1 MLDADW
7 WIRWLWQ
14 WWFVLG
20 SSLVSRLRWILPS
33 KSPLNGT
40 TEVTDVVVEGDEQ
53 SIHVLLHGREARL
66 HLHLMDGL
74 LVDTPLSVEQ
84 DALWDCTMCSTNHP
98 RSGNN
103 SSSALTLTLL
113 CHLLDAQVA
122 VDGTDMQGDLLQCVD
137 STVDVPQSVRQPGLL
152 PIGWQHT
159 QCGITAG
166 MQCGKPKNPTQTTI
180 IGETESDVRHTF
192 REEPIISDAVSWTCL
207 ELVFDRLTR
216 MQQGRNLC
224 INVNLGC
231 VDVPECNL
239 LTLGFPPSSD
249 FDLVGECSSLSCF
262 VGGSLSE

>member
-1 MLDADW
+1 MSTALPAREQLRWLPAPNTELPFRPCLFKCVKVGSQLGGRIPMLDTDW

-33 KSPLNGT
+33 ESPLNGT
-40 TEVTDVVVEGDEQ
+40 AKVTDIVVEGEEQ
-53 SIHVLLHGREARL
+53 SIHVLLHGREAHL

-122 VDGTDMQGDLLQCVD
+122 VDGTDMQGDLLHCVD
-137 STVDVPQSVRQPGLL
+137 STVDIPQSAR
-152 PIGWQHT
+152 
-159 QCGITAG
+159 
-166 MQCGKPKNPTQTTI
+166 
-180 IGETESDVRHTF
+180 
-192 REEPIISDAVSWTCL
+192 
-207 ELVFDRLTR
+207 
-216 MQQGRNLC
+216 
-224 INVNLGC
+224 
-231 VDVPECNL
+231 
-239 LTLGFPPSSD
+239 
-249 FDLVGECSSLSCF
+249 
-262 VGGSLSE
+262 